1 MIRTKTITYSCT
13 KTLKSVHIFRWH
25 CTVQKSVFS
34 PALTHFSGV
43 RHDDP
48 HGGHQIHGD
57 HRNHGDLR
65 NHGDQNRGGRIHDGR
80 QTNVRYDAQTRGDR
94 GVHLLERLLGVGV
107 PPAVRVRAVAVRMD
121 RTAGQVVPEGKDWFR
136 TLEEEG
142 VRRDWSCMAVAAC
155 RRGAGHSVED
165 PLPGGTAGWVEAG
178 ERSGGSAL
186 VLSCPYPLA

>member
-1 MIRTKTITYSCT
+1 M
-13 KTLKSVHIFRWH
+13 
-25 CTVQKSVFS
+25 FS

-121 RTAGQVVPEGKDWFR
+121 RTAGQVVPEGKD
-136 TLEEEG
+136 
-142 VRRDWSCMAVAAC
+142 
-155 RRGAGHSVED
+155 
-165 PLPGGTAGWVEAG
+165 
-178 ERSGGSAL
+178 
-186 VLSCPYPLA
+186 